1 MPLYEYECKKCGH
14 RFEKI
19 QKFSDKMVKKCP
31 ECGGQ
36 VEQMISAPAVQFKG
50 SGWYVTDY
58 AKKSSSP
65 GGGGDCERE
74 SKKDDKPKADSSA
87 KKVRSR
93 KAPPRRVHRG
103 KAPRKRARRKKAHRR
118 QLFQRNSSQRF
129 RAPSVIHAGNCTAAK
144 TSHHGSLPP
153 VLLQLPLKVIH
164 NHGEQMHPR
173 ISSRRCYAFYWDR
186 SSAETVFPH

>member
-19 QKFSDKMVKKCP
+19 QKFSDKMVKTCP

-65 GGGGDCERE
+65 GGSSSGD
-74 SKKDDKPKADSSA
+74 SKDKKDDKSKADTSTKESSSKESAA
-87 KKVRSR
+87 KESSSKSSSSKDSSSKEASR
-93 KAPPRRVHRG
+93 K
-103 KAPRKRARRKKAHRR
+103 
-118 QLFQRNSSQRF
+118 
-129 RAPSVIHAGNCTAAK
+129 
-144 TSHHGSLPP
+144 GSGRH
-153 VLLQLPLKVIH
+153 K
-164 NHGEQMHPR
+164 
-173 ISSRRCYAFYWDR
+173 
-186 SSAETVFPH
+186 

>member
-19 QKFSDKMVKKCP
+19 QLYSAKMVKKCP

-65 GGGGDCERE
+65 GSSASNDSSAKE
-74 SKKDDKPKADSSA
+74 KKDDKSKSESGSKDTSSKEPSSKESSSKESSSSKDSSS
-87 KKVRSR
+87 KETSR
-93 KAPPRRVHRG
+93 K
-103 KAPRKRARRKKAHRR
+103 
-118 QLFQRNSSQRF
+118 
-129 RAPSVIHAGNCTAAK
+129 
-144 TSHHGSLPP
+144 GSGRH
-153 VLLQLPLKVIH
+153 K
-164 NHGEQMHPR
+164 
-173 ISSRRCYAFYWDR
+173 
-186 SSAETVFPH
+186 